1 MTYGAKPE
9 GEQCGQPYGAKPK
22 KILGLGG
29 SSLDDRLLALA
40 LGW

>member
-22 KILGLGG
+22 IFLV
-29 SSLDDRLLALA
+29 SVLAVA
-40 LGW
+40 MIDC